1 MPPGPMRTVRHLAL
15 ALPLAALP
23 VAASAGDPE
32 YGEYLA
38 AECFACHPQ
47 SDPVGPMP
55 PLHLLP
61 RDYFV
66 QALREYRSGVR
77 GNLAMSLVARNL
89 TDEDIDSLA
98 DYFQLLSVQLGG
110 K

>member
-1 MPPGPMRTVRHLAL
+1 MHVIRATTVFAGLLLAFP
-15 ALPLAALP
+15 AMA
-23 VAASAGDPE
+23 AGDPE

-38 AECFACHPQ
+38 AECFACHPRRE
-47 SDPVGPMP
+47 PVGPMP

-66 QALREYRSGVR
+66 KALREYRSGVR
-77 GNLAMSLVARNL
+77 GNPAMGLVARKL
-89 TDEDIDSLA
+89 TDEDIESLA
-98 DYFQLLSVQLGG
+98 AYFELVSVQQGG

>member
-1 MPPGPMRTVRHLAL
+1 MLRHLAL
-15 ALPLAALP
+15 VLPLVT
-23 VAASAGDPE
+23 VAAAGAVAAGDPE

-47 SDPVGPMP
+47 NDPVGPMP

-61 RDYFV
+61 SDYFIR
-66 QALREYRSGVR
+66 ALREYRSGVR
-77 GNLAMSLVARNL
+77 ANVAMALVARNL
-89 TDEDIDSLA
+89 SDEDIESLA
-98 DYFQLLSVQLGG
+98 TYFQLLSVQLGG

>member
-1 MPPGPMRTVRHLAL
+1 MRCIRATTITCGILLAS
-15 ALPLAALP
+15 
-23 VAASAGDPE
+23 AASAAGDPE

-38 AECFACHPQ
+38 AECFACHPR

-66 QALREYRSGVR
+66 KALREYRSGVR
-77 GNLAMSLVARNL
+77 ENPAMGLVARNL
-89 TDEDIDSLA
+89 SDEDIESLA
-98 DYFQLLSVQLGG
+98 EYFRLLSVQLGG
-110 K
+110 R